1 MRRVGGDGRRL
12 RRPLLGGPRDEGDDV
27 GAGHAGLHGL
37 PGHVRARDTHGR
49 EGFGGVDRRVDVFY
63 DARGRTACES
73 EPYHAGETARYA
85 RYTYETRDRLKVATR
100 PDGGVTGI
108 VYTAAP
114 NQVTATVTETVK
126 ASDGTTTKATRKT
139 KRAHNVLG
147 ELVST
152 TEGAEQTHTA
162 EEPRHVTTS
171 YVYHGAG
178 RLKTVTTGGQT
189 TTFKYDAAGG
199 LTRATTHIS
208 DSATASRTL
217 AFDYD
222 PRGNLKTKTSDV
234 PADDSV
240 ANVYPTTS
248 NRLTSATIGDVPY
261 EFPHDT
267 SGRIERYDCTDDD
280 EDDVDDCAGVDD
292 TFIDWNARGLA
303 QKVTVGES
311 KTDAMPEARDSFRHG
326 PDGARYFKKS
336 EWAVESGATT
346 TMKTSRKYY
355 AGAYEKTV
363 TVGGETVERTRIG
376 DSVVHVR
383 TTPASMMA
391 TETSVF
397 EYVHRDHLG
406 SVEAV
411 TNEAG
416 AELVVLGHDPHGE
429 RRKNDWTARLTR
441 AEIETLLGG
450 HGERVSRGFTGHEH
464 LDRTGLVHMNG
475 RVYDP
480 RLGRFLS
487 PDPIVGDPTSS
498 QSWNLYS
505 YVGNNPLSYVDPTGL
520 VQAGPCSALNSGCM
534 HLDGGGSGGGSTT
547 RTVTVTTT
555 ETVHGVMAIPYRYAV
570 PVWTRV
576 GGSAWPGGNDF
587 VYDVS
592 YDYFWGVD
600 YQPYSYTH
608 NVTRT
613 IALEDHSVADEP
625 TDSEILQG
633 MFVRGEISEDEYWMS
648 VDPSLDSV
656 ADPVELLLP
665 PWGFGSLRNV
675 LRNPKVWLRS
685 LFGRS
690 GGIAESVR
698 LGKIGEARLNR
709 TGGTPQVRLPTSMG
723 PRVVDNVLNRI
734 GRESKVGR
742 AALTSSIRRQIAKD
756 VELVKEGALR
766 GYEWH
771 FYRGKTGVGPTRPLR
786 AELER
791 AGIKIVEY
799 P

>member
-1 MRRVGGDGRRL
+1 MTTSIVDDQDPPTTTTLTRSHTYDDYGRLASTTYPSSVATAAVRVDYEYNRHGYAAKL
-12 RRPLLGGPRDEGDDV
+12 
-27 GAGHAGLHGL
+27 LHGETEL
-37 PGHVRARDTHGR
+37 VKVTAQTAYGQSKTVNYGNGVETERSYDELGR
-49 EGFGGVDRRVDVFY
+49 LAGIETT
-63 DARGRTACES
+63 RGTVTLQDNAYAWRSDGSLESRTAGV
-73 EPYHAGETARYA
+73 AGS
-85 RYTYETRDRLKVATR
+85 RLK
-100 PDGGVTGI
+100 
-108 VYTAAP
+108 
-114 NQVTATVTETVK
+114 
-126 ASDGTTTKATRKT
+126 RK
-139 KRAHNVLG
+139 
-147 ELVST
+147 ES
-152 TEGAEQTHTA
+152 
-162 EEPRHVTTS
+162 
-171 YVYHGAG
+171 
-178 RLKTVTTGGQT
+178 
-189 TTFKYDAAGG
+189 FDYDYLNR

-217 AFDYD
+217 TFGYD
-222 PRGNLKTKTSDV
+222 LRGNLKTKTSDV

-267 SGRIERYDCTDDD
+267 SGHIEQYACTDDD
-280 EDDVDDCAGVDD
+280 EDDENDCAGVDD

-311 KTDAMPEARDSFRHG
+311 KTDAMPEARDSFHYG

-363 TVGGETVERTRIG
+363 TVGGDTVERTRIG

-383 TTPASMMA
+383 TTPAGMMPTA
-391 TETSVF
+391 TSVF

-411 TNEAG
+411 TNQAG

-441 AEIETLLGG
+441 AEIETLLGD
-450 HGERVSRGFTGHEH
+450 HGERVSRGFTRHEH
-464 LDRTGLVHMNG
+464 LDRTGLIHMNG

-487 PDPIVGDPTSS
+487 PDPIIGDPASS

-520 VQAGPCSALNSGCM
+520 VREGWCDGITCL
-534 HLDGGGSGGGSTT
+534 HLDGGGGGGGSTT

-555 ETVHGVMAIPYRYAV
+555 ETVHGVMAVPYRYAV

-613 IALEDHSVADEP
+613 ITLEDHSVADEP
-625 TDSEILQG
+625 TDMGGLGIAVADVGASILIPG
-633 MFVRGEISEDEYWMS
+633 YDLVRCNIEGDCDWTDWVLGIGEIAVS
-648 VDPSLDSV
+648 
-656 ADPVELLLP
+656 A
-665 PWGFGSLRNV
+665 
-675 LRNPKVWLRS
+675 
-685 LFGRS
+685 
-690 GGIAESVR
+690 
-698 LGKIGEARLNR
+698 
-709 TGGTPQVRLPTSMG
+709 
-723 PRVVDNVLNRI
+723 
-734 GRESKVGR
+734 
-742 AALTSSIRRQIAKD
+742 
-756 VELVKEGALR
+756 
-766 GYEWH
+766 
-771 FYRGKTGVGPTRPLR
+771 TGVGYGVRV
-786 AELER
+786 AAK
-791 AGIKIVEY
+791 AGIKGGAKAAAKVADSTGAATQPNRIYSARELVRRAEDPGPFHNFPESFNREIFEKGTRTTTRSAY
-799 P
+799 KQTRQGLSNDLVKYRLPGTVNGRDGVFELFTRPSTSGNTEVIMHRFFRPDS

>member
-1 MRRVGGDGRRL
+1 MTAQTAYGQSKTVNYGNGVETERSYDELGRLAGIETTRGTVTLQDNAYAWRSDGSL
-12 RRPLLGGPRDEGDDV
+12 ES
-27 GAGHAGLHGL
+27 
-37 PGHVRARDTHGR
+37 
-49 EGFGGVDRRVDVFY
+49 
-63 DARGRTACES
+63 RTAGV
-73 EPYHAGETARYA
+73 AGS
-85 RYTYETRDRLKVATR
+85 RLK
-100 PDGGVTGI
+100 
-108 VYTAAP
+108 
-114 NQVTATVTETVK
+114 
-126 ASDGTTTKATRKT
+126 RK
-139 KRAHNVLG
+139 
-147 ELVST
+147 ES
-152 TEGAEQTHTA
+152 
-162 EEPRHVTTS
+162 
-171 YVYHGAG
+171 
-178 RLKTVTTGGQT
+178 
-189 TTFKYDAAGG
+189 FDYDYLNR

-217 AFDYD
+217 TFGYD
-222 PRGNLKTKTSDV
+222 LRGNLKTKTSDV

-267 SGRIERYDCTDDD
+267 SGHIERYDCTDDD
-280 EDDVDDCAGVDD
+280 EDDVDD

-625 TDSEILQG
+625 TDLGGLGIAAADVGASILIPGYDLLRCNMEGNCDWVDWTVGGVEIAVTLTG
-633 MFVRGEISEDEYWMS
+633 IGYLLRTGIKGGAKAAKAAKS
-648 VDPSLDSV
+648 VDAST
-656 ADPVELLLP
+656 PV
-665 PWGFGSLRNV
+665 GR
-675 LRNPKVWLRS
+675 RS
-685 LFGRS
+685 SPG
-690 GGIAESVR
+690 
-698 LGKIGEARLNR
+698 
-709 TGGTPQVRLPTSMG
+709 SMG
-723 PRVVDNVLNRI
+723 PDAPQPSAAGRHNPQHRNPTYQRAQNAPGVVNGRQYSGHVFDRMRNRGLTPTVIENTIRTGTRSPSRDGTSLVHDPVNNVSVVLN
-734 GRESKVGR
+734 ESG
-742 AALTSSIRRQIAKD
+742 
-756 VELVKEGALR
+756 
-766 GYEWH
+766 
-771 FYRGKTGVGPTRPLR
+771 GVIT
-786 AELER
+786 
-791 AGIKIVEY
+791 VY
-799 P
+799 